1 MSSLQSLRG
10 LTAAFVLLAVNP
22 TQETISAQ
30 SACLPQAALANVA
43 VKYVT
48 SLVTAT
54 DTANTRVRA
63 AHGLES
69 ALASEVYVVSDSARC
84 RNAALALERTFGDSS
99 GTAAPVWLLQAGPN
113 RVVVF
118 NSLHHDPYGT
128 ISSVV
133 FDTLYVRKAILA
145 GL

>member
-1 MSSLQSLRG
+1 MSRLQLLRG
-10 LTAAFVLLAVNP
+10 LIAACALLVVSPA
-22 TQETISAQ
+22 TKTISAQ
-30 SACLPQAALANVA
+30 GACLPQAALADVA
-43 VKYVT
+43 IKYVIG
-48 SLVTAT
+48 LVTAT
-54 DTANTRVRA
+54 DSANMRIRA
-63 AHGLES
+63 THGLES
-69 ALASEVYVVSDSARC
+69 ALASEVYVVADSARC

-113 RVVVF
+113 RLLVF
-118 NSLHHDPYGT
+118 NGLHLDPYGT